1 MDISL
6 FDFHLP
12 PELIAQHPPKER
24 LDSRLLVYHRSTK
37 RIEDKMFKDIPQYLT
52 SNDVLIRNNTKVI
65 PARLYGVKPE
75 TNAHVELILLD
86 DLGEGRYRCLVGNA
100 KVVKVNTF
108 LTFGDGRL
116 TATCQSIEEEGLRI
130 LQFHYQCVFLE
141 VLESLGEIPLPPYI
155 REQLHDKDRY
165 QTVYAKVPG
174 SAAAPTAGFHFTQDL
189 FTSLISQGIQV
200 EDITLQIGL
209 GTFKP
214 VKALNTQDHVM
225 HIERYTIE
233 ADVANR
239 LNLAK
244 QAGKRL
250 VAIGTTSCRTLEA
263 SLSKHPQFV
272 GESSQTNLFI
282 TPGYTFQAIDALIT
296 NFHLPKST
304 LVMLVSALIGR
315 EEMLR
320 VYQHAIDH
328 RYRFFSFGDAM
339 LIL

>member
-6 FDFHLP
+6 FDFQLP
-12 PELIAQHPPKER
+12 AELIAQHPPKER

-37 RIEDKMFKDIPQYLT
+37 MIEDKMFKDIPQYLT

-65 PARLYGVKPE
+65 PARLYGVKQE

-100 KVVKVNTF
+100 KVVKVSTF

-116 TATCQSIEEEGLRI
+116 TATCQSVEEEGLRI
-130 LQFHYQCVFLE
+130 LQFHYQGVFLE

-233 ADVANR
+233 ADVASR
-239 LNLAK
+239 LNVAK
-244 QAGKRL
+244 QARKRL

-304 LVMLVSALIGR
+304 LVMLVSAFIGR